1 MKLGVII
8 PAYNEENTITNLVKS
23 LLSLSLDGKKV
34 VEEVIVIDDGSSDNT
49 LETIKQHADCYTQHC
64 VNLGQGAAL
73 KTGTELAY
81 NSGYEYIIHSD
92 ADGQFRIEDIK
103 NLIETLE
110 NSDHEIVIGSR
121 FMDSVSD
128 SMPLRKKTI
137 LNMAKI
143 FSKLF
148 LKLKFSDPQC
158 GLRGFKREAYK
169 KILWKSN
176 DFQHCTEILGL
187 IAKNKLNYKEIPIV
201 VQYDDYSTNKTV
213 KPKISMGWKILMS
226 KLFN

>member
-1 MKLGVII
+1 MKNIAIII
-8 PAYNEENTITNLVKS
+8 PAYNEAKRIGQVISDLKTLNHDII
-23 LLSLSLDGKKV
+23 V
-34 VEEVIVIDDGSSDNT
+34 VDDGSSDNT
-49 LETIKQHADCYTQHC
+49 LEMIKQHADCYTQHC

-92 ADGQFRIEDIK
+92 ADGQFRLEDIK

-121 FMDSVSD
+121 FMDSVSS
-128 SMPLRKKTI
+128 SMPLRKKAI
-137 LNMAKI
+137 LNIAKI

-169 KILWKSN
+169 KIPWNSS

-201 VQYDDYSTNKTV
+201 VQYDDYSRNKTV